1 MVISMNTHS
10 KWDGQKIFSIALL
23 IVSAI
28 SITVTGIV
36 FRQSVIRIIPLYVSL
51 VVGMLQSRASRFSYL
66 LGGMNCIIYTIAYI
80 SLGLYAAAA
89 SALLFSC
96 PIQLITFWRWSKRS
110 YKHSTEFRKLSTQ
123 QWIIGGVVF
132 AITFVIVQFVLN
144 AASSNYP
151 TLDNLSTLVGLAVT
165 LLSLLSYREYSWLN
179 PITCLISLIL
189 YFMMSLDD
197 PAQITYLIYG
207 INSMICIIMQYFSV
221 RKLFA
226 EQRETA
232 DKE

>member
-1 MVISMNTHS
+1 MNTHS
-10 KWDGQKIFSIALL
+10 KWDGQKILSLVLL

-110 YKHSTEFRKLSTQ
+110 YKHSTEFRKLSTK

-197 PAQITYLIYG
+197 PAQITYLIYA